1 MPPTPTLPQ
10 PPPGHIDAGARLRRA
25 GLRVTTAR
33 QVVLETLAE
42 QPHTTVAELLPHV
55 RRRLRFASTRAIHD
69 VLATGVS
76 AGLVRRFDTVGVAQR
91 YELTGPEHGHLLC
104 TNCGRLDSVGTAEAT
119 SAPILTGVCSHC
131 APDGHAHPEPAR

>member
-1 MPPTPTLPQ
+1 VTTTSSLAQ
-10 PPPGHIDAGARLRRA
+10 PERASIDAGARLRRA

-55 RRRLRFASTRAIHD
+55 RRRLRFASTRVIHD
-69 VLATGVS
+69 VLATGVT

-91 YELTGPEHGHLLC
+91 YEVTGNDHGHLLC
-104 TNCGRLDSVGTAEAT
+104 TNCGRLEAT
-119 SAPILTGVCSHC
+119 GAGDDTIHSGLCSRC
-131 APDGHAHPEPAR
+131 TPGPERA

>member
-1 MPPTPTLPQ
+1 MPTTPAVPQ
-10 PPPGHIDAGARLRRA
+10 HGHLDAGARLRRA

-55 RRRLRFASTRAIHD
+55 RHRLRFASTRAVHD

-91 YELTGPEHGHLLC
+91 YELTGPAHGHLLC
-104 TNCGRLDSVGTAEAT
+104 SNCGRLDILGTGED
-119 SAPILTGVCSHC
+119 SPIRTGVCSRC